1 MKHLYELAKDYDLK
15 IGANY
20 FTDLYIIERK
30 FQNKRASII
39 DILNFV
45 YIINTANRG
54 GSFKKVFNCLN
65 DFFKINNI
73 EVKII

>member
-30 FQNKRASII
+30 F
-39 DILNFV
+39 
-45 YIINTANRG
+45 
-54 GSFKKVFNCLN
+54 
-65 DFFKINNI
+65 
-73 EVKII
+73 

>member
-1 MKHLYELAKDYDLK
+1 MVHLYEIIQEQGLK
-15 IGANY
+15 LGANY

-45 YIINTANRG
+45 YIIITANRG
-54 GSFKKVFNCLN
+54 GSFKKAFNCLYE
-65 DFFKINNI
+65 FFRINNI
-73 EVKII
+73 EVKVI